1 MASKLTS
8 LDGRVAIITGAG
20 GGLGREYALL
30 LAAYGARVV
39 VNDYGGSLSGERGT
53 VSRAQGVVD
62 EIKATGGEAIADGH
76 DISIQEEV
84 KALVQATLDSYGT
97 VDILVNNAGTAGS
110 ISSHDNVNVASFRR
124 TWEIAALG
132 TIMLI
137 SAVYPTMEK
146 NGYGRIITT
155 GSDSLFGMGA
165 GGDGGYTSSKG
176 AVFGLTRDIGRMSP
190 KHGIKINGVMPSAA
204 SRMSDLSEV
213 IKRITRQFYKPHLVA
228 DFVVALASEQCPVSG
243 ELFSVGGG
251 RAARV
256 VIATVPGHVGE
267 SSPEGYL
274 ANWDKVM
281 GSSVDVYIP
290 TDTIDVVSYAIKQ
303 ATGLHQLRGRNA
315 VITGGAA
322 GLGASLGFEAASL
335 GMRVIVVDI
344 DVEAAQQTVS
354 QITRS
359 GGAADYIKTDV
370 SVAAE
375 VDKLAESVY
384 QKHGSVSLLIN
395 NAGIETLGL
404 PWDIPPERWA
414 ATINVNIQGVVS
426 SVRAF
431 LPRMIASGEESWVA
445 NVGSV
450 GAIGVVPAQTAY
462 IMTKAAVQAFT
473 EGLFAEMQ
481 LQHSPIHISL
491 VLPGLLRTGIFRHN
505 RDSHRTGQSQ
515 LQTYRKYLSQLADTN
530 GMDVG
535 EASKLIMEQVVS
547 GKFWITT
554 HPETLDDFV
563 CKRVQC
569 LQEKGSPMSMMPKS
583 STLFDF

>member
-1 MASKLTS
+1 M
-8 LDGRVAIITGAG
+8 
-20 GGLGREYALL
+20 
-30 LAAYGARVV
+30 
-39 VNDYGGSLSGERGT
+39 N
-53 VSRAQGVVD
+53 
-62 EIKATGGEAIADGH
+62 
-76 DISIQEEV
+76 
-84 KALVQATLDSYGT
+84 
-97 VDILVNNAGTAGS
+97 
-110 ISSHDNVNVASFRR
+110 
-124 TWEIAALG
+124 
-132 TIMLI
+132 
-137 SAVYPTMEK
+137 
-146 NGYGRIITT
+146 
-155 GSDSLFGMGA
+155 
-165 GGDGGYTSSKG
+165 
-176 AVFGLTRDIGRMSP
+176 SP
-190 KHGIKINGVMPSAA
+190 
-204 SRMSDLSEV
+204 
-213 IKRITRQFYKPHLVA
+213 
-228 DFVVALASEQCPVSG
+228 
-243 ELFSVGGG
+243 
-251 RAARV
+251 
-256 VIATVPGHVGE
+256 
-267 SSPEGYL
+267 
-274 ANWDKVM
+274 
-281 GSSVDVYIP
+281 
-290 TDTIDVVSYAIKQ
+290 
-303 ATGLHQLRGRNA
+303 GLHQLRGRNA

-535 EASKLIMEQVVS
+535 EASKLIIEQVVS